1 MNSIETLNYSL
12 FTDLGGTTHIDLN
25 FYKKI
30 GNTVIYPIM
39 CAAAKGS
46 TEMIELCL
54 LNKTLDLQV
63 ANNQGV
69 NSFWVACLYG
79 HGSAMKILA

>member
-30 GNTVIYPIM
+30 GNTFIYPI
-39 CAAAKGS
+39 
-46 TEMIELCL
+46 
-54 LNKTLDLQV
+54 
-63 ANNQGV
+63 
-69 NSFWVACLYG
+69 
-79 HGSAMKILA
+79 